1 MGPPPELQ
9 RGPQTPTAAEAPSG
23 AEGVRGAQRL
33 LQPEATS
40 SSPRSHLAFVPLWF
54 PVTKG

>member
-1 MGPPPELQ
+1 MGPPPELTE
-9 RGPQTPTAAEAPSG
+9 GPQMPTAAEAHSG

-40 SSPRSHLAFVPLWF
+40 SYPCSHLAFVPSWF